1 MSPLQKYQGEQEKFC
16 VRLPKRQASIPLSTF
31 SPHPLRGLNGLIL
44 PKSNKRSCPAT
55 ATTNSGTLAAFLPI
69 PIGFDCCLEGLQI
82 TRSTLPQERSSD
94 HPPLVRQDPD
104 IAAL

>member
-1 MSPLQKYQGEQEKFC
+1 M
-16 VRLPKRQASIPLSTF
+16 
-31 SPHPLRGLNGLIL
+31 
-44 PKSNKRSCPAT
+44 

-69 PIGFDCCLEGLQI
+69 PIGFDCCLEGLQL

-94 HPPLVRQDPD
+94 HPPLVRQAPD